1 VTTDL
6 VFVPLREQAD
16 LHGFRAAARAL
27 VARQVPPGR
36 VQFTTEP
43 CLFGSGLLGEAP
55 PLALPKAV
63 ASLIADVVCHRDPER
78 YGLLYQLAWRVL
90 HGERALLEVGS
101 DPLVHRLHL
110 MRKEIARAIHKMH
123 AFVRFRRVDT
133 PEGEHY
139 VAWFEPEHFI
149 LEAVGPFFRDRFGSL
164 AWSILTPLGSVH
176 WDRATLAYGPPA
188 TRADAPSSDAFE
200 SGWRTYYESIF
211 NPARINAA
219 AMRAEMPKRYW
230 KNLPE
235 AQSIRGLMTAAGP
248 RVQEMVAQ
256 VPAPSVKRRPEAALA
271 RMHERPGPGSL
282 EALNRSIAAYV
293 PPRAFAP
300 RPVLGEG
307 PAGASIMFVGEQ
319 PGDHE
324 EAQGR
329 PFVGPAGQLLEQ
341 ALGAVGIGR
350 REVYLTNAV
359 KHFKFEQRGKRRIHV
374 TPSAGEVKHY
384 RWWLM
389 DEIGLVAPR
398 LIVALGATAALALAG
413 RPVSIMRARGS
424 TTFGERAGFITTH
437 PSYLLRLPDA
447 AARSTAYDRF
457 VDDLGQA
464 KQLAT
469 A

>member
-1 VTTDL
+1 MTTDL
-6 VFVPLREQAD
+6 LFVPLREDAD
-16 LHGFRAAARAL
+16 LHGFRSAARSL
-27 VARQVPPGR
+27 VARQVPPER

-43 CLFGSGLLGEAP
+43 CLFGSDARADAP

-78 YGLLYQLAWRVL
+78 YALLYQLVWRAL

-123 AFVRFRRVDT
+123 AFVRFRQVDT

-149 LEAVGPFFRDRFGSL
+149 LEAVGPFFRDRFGTL
-164 AWSILTPLGSVH
+164 AWSILTPLGSMH
-176 WDRATLAYGPPA
+176 WNRVRLVYGPPA
-188 TRADAPSSDAFE
+188 TRADAPDADAFE
-200 SGWRTYYESIF
+200 DGWRTYYESVF
-211 NPARINAA
+211 NPARLNEA

-235 AQSIRGLMTAAGP
+235 AQSIPELMKTAVS

-256 VPAPSVKRRPEAALA
+256 APTRSMKRQPEAALA
-271 RMHERPGPGSL
+271 RMNERSGPGSL
-282 EALNRSIAAYV
+282 EALNHAIAAYV

-307 PAGASIMFVGEQ
+307 PSGASIMFVGEQ
-319 PGDHE
+319 PGDQE

-329 PFVGPAGQLLEQ
+329 PFVGPAGQLLEE
-341 ALGAVGIGR
+341 ALRVVGIER
-350 REVYLTNAV
+350 REAYLTNAV

-374 TPSAGEVKHY
+374 TPSASEVKHY

-389 DEIGLVAPR
+389 DEIDLVSPR
-398 LIVALGATAALALAG
+398 IIVALGATAALGLTG
-413 RPVSIMRARGS
+413 QPVSIMRARGAAA
-424 TTFGERAGFITTH
+424 FGERAGYITTH

-447 AARSTAYDRF
+447 SARAAAYERF
-457 VDDLGQA
+457 VDDLRQA
-464 KQLAT
+464 KQLA
-469 A
+469 AA